1 MIALDDGNSISRA
14 LFEPVT
20 VKLPGPARVPVTAV
34 EIAALYES
42 GSDGVIDAVIE
53 YEPVA
58 GVHAHVAVYGPEPV
72 VLIFIHPEILPLLF

>member
-1 MIALDDGNSISRA
+1 LFIIALDDGKSISRA

-53 YEPVA
+53 
-58 GVHAHVAVYGPEPV
+58 
-72 VLIFIHPEILPLLF
+72 